1 MKAVLLRELFAGL
14 PPEWADDLTP
24 DVQAAARAVG
34 ATVIVL
40 DDDPTGT
47 QTVHGVAV
55 LTEWTVTAL
64 CAELAAASP
73 AFYVLTNSRSL
84 PPGEARRLSDEIGQR
99 LRIAALQTGRHFIV
113 VSRSDSTLRGHFPTE
128 TDALAAALGGCD
140 LTVLIPAFFD
150 GGRYTVGDVHYVAD
164 GEWLI
169 PAANTEFARDA
180 AFGYRSSNL
189 REWVAE
195 KTGGRVAAEA
205 IVSVSLD
212 DLRLGG
218 PGRVLDKVCAAPP
231 GGVVIVNAASA
242 RDLQVATLGLLRAE
256 VAGKRPLYRTA
267 ASFVPLR
274 AGLTSHPPLTA
285 SELPLSNG
293 GGLIVVGSYVP
304 KTSAQLDALLLSG
317 IASAEVPVEALL
329 TDESRR
335 AEIAR
340 ATQAAEAVLA
350 HGEDFVLYTS
360 RPLLTTSEA
369 ERSLALGRRVS
380 EALCVIV
387 RALQTRP
394 RYVLAKGGI
403 TSSDIATQ
411 ALGVRR
417 ALVLGQIR
425 PGVPVWQ
432 LGAEA
437 RWPGVS
443 YIVFPGNVGGPH
455 LLAEIVHELRSKP

>member
-1 MKAVLLRELFAGL
+1 VKTVLLHELLSRL
-14 PPEWADDLTP
+14 PPEWAEDLTS
-24 DVQAAARAVG
+24 DLQFAARAAG
-34 ATVIVL
+34 ATVVVL

-55 LTEWTVTAL
+55 LTEWTVDAL
-64 CAELAAASP
+64 GAELAAAPP

-84 PPGEARRLSDEIGQR
+84 PSGEARRLNDTIGR
-99 LRIAALQTGRHFIV
+99 NLRTVVLPPGRRFIV
-113 VSRSDSTLRGHFPTE
+113 VSRSDSTLRGHFPAE

-140 LTVLIPAFFD
+140 LTVLIPAFLD
-150 GGRYTVGDVHYVAD
+150 GGRFTVGDVHYVAD
-164 GEWLI
+164 GERLI
-169 PAANTEFARDA
+169 PAGDTEFARDA
-180 AFGYRSSNL
+180 AFGYRASNL

-195 KTGGRVAAEA
+195 KTGGRIAAEA
-205 IVSVSLD
+205 VVSISLE

-218 PGRVLDKVCAAPP
+218 PERVRDKVCATPP

-256 VAGKRPLYRTA
+256 AVGKRLLYRTA

-274 AGLTSHPPLTA
+274 AGLTPRPPLSA
-285 SELPLSNG
+285 SELLLSRG

-304 KTSAQLDALLLSG
+304 KTSAQLDALLRSG
-317 IASAEVPVEALL
+317 VACAEVLVEALL
-329 TDESRR
+329 TGEARR

-340 ATQAAEAVLA
+340 TAQAAEAALRR
-350 HGEDFVLYTS
+350 GEDFVLYTS
-360 RPLLTTSEA
+360 RQRLTATDA
-369 ERSLALGRRVS
+369 ERSLAMGQRVS
-380 EALCVIV
+380 AALCDIV
-387 RALQTRP
+387 RAVQTRP

-417 ALVLGQIR
+417 ALVLGQVR
-425 PGVPVWQ
+425 PGVPVWK

-437 RWPGVS
+437 RWPGVP
-443 YIVFPGNVGGPH
+443 YIVFPGNVGSPQT
-455 LLAEIVHELRSKP
+455 LVEIMAELRGAS